1 MIKMAAGKGSRE
13 TVSQRLED
21 YERAS
26 DADGKSL
33 GSGPS
38 PPTDLNSFCPRLTSS
53 FTHFGLLKRILLKVP
68 VS

>member
-1 MIKMAAGKGSRE
+1 M
-13 TVSQRLED
+13 SQWLED
-21 YERAS
+21 DERAS
-26 DADGKSL
+26 HGKCL

-53 FTHFGLLKRILLKVP
+53 FTHFGLLKRILLKFP